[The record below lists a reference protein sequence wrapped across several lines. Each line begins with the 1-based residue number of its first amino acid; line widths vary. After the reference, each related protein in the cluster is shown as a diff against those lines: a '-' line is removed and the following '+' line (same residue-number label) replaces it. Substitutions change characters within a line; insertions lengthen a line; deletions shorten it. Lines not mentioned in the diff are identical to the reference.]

1 MRRELDTD
9 REIAARA
16 TRQYGVI
23 TRRQLAATGLGPSA
37 IDRRVRH
44 GRLIVLYRGVYAV
57 GHTALRAEG
66 RMLAA
71 VLAGGP
77 GAVLSHASAA
87 FAWRLRRSSARLIDV
102 TVPTGAGRARRRA
115 DLRVHRRADL
125 GTDEVTTR
133 GGIPITTPARTLLDL
148 AGGQSRRTIERAIDE
163 AEVLGLFD
171 LRALRAVVEAHPN
184 AQGARR
190 LAAVLATHTAGSTLT
205 RTDLEELFLGFC
217 ATQGLQ
223 RLRVNHGVAGLE
235 ADFFWPEHLLAVEVD
250 GYRFHRT
257 RAKFERDRQRDA
269 LLTAR
274 GVRVLR
280 FTDRQIKQRPSEV
293 LDALRSA
300 GAPAGGSS

>member
-1 MRRELDTD
+1 MRRRTDTD
-9 REIAARA
+9 REIAALA
-16 TRQYGVI
+16 TRQHGVI
-23 TRRQLAATGLGPSA
+23 TRRQLAAAGLHPSA
-37 IDRRVRH
+37 IDRRVRC
-44 GRLIVLYRGVYAV
+44 GRLIALYRGVYAV
-57 GHTALRAEG
+57 GHTALCAEG

-71 VLAGGP
+71 VLACGP
-77 GAVLSHASAA
+77 RAVLSHASSALV
-87 FAWRLRRSSARLIDV
+87 WRLRRSGARLIDV
-102 TVPTGAGRARRRA
+102 TVPTGAGRVRRRA

-125 GTDEVTTR
+125 GADEVTTR
-133 GGIPITTPARTLLDL
+133 GGIPITTPARTILDL
-148 AGGQSRRTIERAIDE
+148 AADLDRRGVERAIDE

-171 LRALRAVVEAHPN
+171 PRAFCAVVEAHPN

-217 ATQGLQ
+217 AAQGLQ
-223 RLRVNHGVAGLE
+223 RPRVNHGIAGLE
-235 ADFFWPEHLLAVEVD
+235 ADFFWPEPLLVVEVD

-269 LLTAR
+269 LLAAR